1 MAGLYIHIPF
11 CRSKCAYC
19 DFFSLPI
26 GSILKNRPT
35 VMEEYCRALLT
46 EFQLRKSEINEPIT
60 TIYIGGGTPTTLQTE
75 LLTQLI
81 SSLKLE
87 VIKFNSRFSS
97 YKTKSIREFTI
108 EANPEDISFEAI
120 TRLKKAGITRI
131 SIGIQSFDNCQ
142 LNSIMRQHGPSASL
156 KSLSILNSS
165 GINYSADLIY
175 GLPEQSI
182 ESWETQLTT
191 LLDFNPPHFS
201 AYLLSYEP
209 GTLLYARKENGKV
222 TEADE
227 DTANKMYEILIKTA
241 SSRGYNHYEISNFAQ
256 PGYEA
261 KHNSSYWNLTPYIG
275 LGCSAHSFD
284 GDKRRVNPANIRNY
298 IEHLLNVTP
307 SSYTSEDE
315 ETIINKVND
324 YIITS
329 LRTIDGISLSRIE
342 ERWGSQIKSLV
353 IKNIQKIYREGRLE
367 IQNDNYRIPE
377 HLWLTSDAILR
388 ELILDA

>member
-1 MAGLYIHIPF
+1 
-11 CRSKCAYC
+11 
-19 DFFSLPI
+19 
-26 GSILKNRPT
+26 
-35 VMEEYCRALLT
+35 MEEYCRALLT
-46 EFQLRKSEINEPIT
+46 EFKLRRSELKEPIT
-60 TIYIGGGTPTTLQTE
+60 TIYIGGGTPTTIPSE

-81 SSLKLE
+81 TSLKYE
-87 VIKFNSRFSS
+87 VIEFNSQYSS
-97 YKTKSIREFTI
+97 NNTAIIREFTI
-108 EANPEDISFEAI
+108 EANPEDISAEAI
-120 TRLKKAGITRI
+120 IQLKKAGVNRI

-142 LNSIMRQHGPSASL
+142 LSSIMRQHGPSASL

-175 GLPEQSI
+175 GLPEQTV
-182 ESWETQLTT
+182 ESWEIQLTT

-241 SSRGYNHYEISNFAQ
+241 AAHGYNHYEISNFAQ

-261 KHNSSYWNLTPYIG
+261 QHNSSYWNLTPYIG

-284 GDKRRVNPANIRNY
+284 GDTRRVNPTNIHKY
-298 IEHLLNVTP
+298 LEHLLNVTP
-307 SSYTSEDE
+307 SSYTNEEE

-329 LRTIDGISLSRIE
+329 LRTIDGISPSLIE
-342 ERWGSQIKSLV
+342 KRWGSHIRALV
-353 IKNIQKIYREGRLE
+353 IDNIQKIYREGKLE
-367 IQNDNYRIPE
+367 KRNENYRIPE
-377 HLWLTSDAILR
+377 HFWLTSNAILR
-388 ELILDA
+388 DLILDAD